1 MGGPTVLV
9 QHVSRLELPVIKQL
23 QGHVG
28 MKVRKP
34 A

>member
-1 MGGPTVLV
+1 MLLV
-9 QHVSRLELPVIKQL
+9 QHVWTLGLRVIKQL

-28 MKVRKP
+28 MKVRRP

>member
-1 MGGPTVLV
+1 MGGPVVLV
-9 QHVSRLELPVIKQL
+9 QHAWTLELPVIKQL

>member
-9 QHVSRLELPVIKQL
+9 QHVWTLELPVIKQL
-23 QGHVG
+23 QGYVG